1 MVLQYMKVVISGIF
15 TTLKL
20 AAVGGGMKKTDGGG
34 SSGVFTTLKPCCS
47 WGWNEEKGGWRGSG
61 VLPP

>member
-20 AAVGGGMKKTDGGG
+20 SAVGGGMKKKEGGG
-34 SSGVFTTLKPCCS
+34 
-47 WGWNEEKGGWRGSG
+47 E
-61 VLPP
+61 